1 MQKEEDEKKKN
12 KQTNKQTNKQNKFS
26 SISWLTNHT
35 QPPTLRDKG
44 EDKTLIIS
52 AIYEEV
58 LCHVKGVDGQLGGED
73 VVEVFGLRG

>member
-1 MQKEEDEKKKN
+1 MRRRRTN
-12 KQTNKQTNKQNKFS
+12 KQTNKQTNKFS

-35 QPPTLRDKG
+35 QPPPTLRDKG